1 MYRRLLLLIILGAC
15 IPPARARAGCEWYG
29 TQLDCA
35 IAGRRVVIGTQAAD
49 EPRYT
54 TLPFDPQPFQGNAR
68 LLDDRPRSEPSRIE
82 IQDIGRDPS
91 LCRRIGDETYCY

>member
-1 MYRRLLLLIILGAC
+1 MYRRLWLLIILGAFL
-15 IPPARARAGCEWYG
+15 PAGARAGCERFG

-35 IAGRRVVIGTQAAD
+35 IAGRPVVIGTQAAD
-49 EPRYT
+49 DPRYAT
-54 TLPFDPQPFQGNAR
+54 SPFDPQPFQGNAR
-68 LLDDRPRSEPSRIE
+68 LLDDRPRSEPLRIE